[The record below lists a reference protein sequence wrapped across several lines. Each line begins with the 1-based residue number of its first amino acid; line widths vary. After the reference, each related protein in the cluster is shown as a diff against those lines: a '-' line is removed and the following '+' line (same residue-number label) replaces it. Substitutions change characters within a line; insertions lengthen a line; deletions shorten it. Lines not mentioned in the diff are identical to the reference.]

1 MTPPLGP
8 PGPAGNIIGTAV
20 IAGTATAVSGR
31 VARKQHQKFAEQD
44 EAHEQQASVQQTP
57 DESAT
62 PVPDYIA
69 ELEQLAELK
78 ASGVLTEE
86 DFEAKKKQILGI

>member
-1 MTPPLGP
+1 MAPPLGP

-31 VARKQHQKFAEQD
+31 VARKQQAKFAEQD
-44 EAHEQQASVQQTP
+44 AAREQQPAP
-57 DESAT
+57 DESAA
-62 PVPDYIA
+62 PLPDYIV
-69 ELEQLAELK
+69 ELEKLAELK
-78 ASGVLTEE
+78 AAGVLTEE

>member
-1 MTPPLGP
+1 MVPPLGP

-31 VARKQHQKFAEQD
+31 VARKQQQKFAEQD
-44 EAHEQQASVQQTP
+44 ATREQQTP
-57 DESAT
+57 VQQMPDEIET
-62 PVPDYIA
+62 QVPDYIV
-69 ELEQLAELK
+69 ELERLAELK
-78 ASGVLTEE
+78 EAGVLTAE